1 MHRGRGQVGRA
12 QAGGLS
18 LLLAVALL
26 AAAGSGVETAR
37 RVAFAGA
44 GLAYAVVADVP
55 RVGMVEGDARCTQV
69 LAGIAKPVRT
79 VVAVDV
85 VEALS
90 IGVLVSS
97 GCLDLPPP
105 TLVA

>member
-1 MHRGRGQVGRA
+1 MHRARGQVGRT

-44 GLAYAVVADVP
+44 GLAYAVCADVP
-55 RVGMVEGDARCTQV
+55 RVGPTLVEQRAPV
-69 LAGIAKPVRT
+69 LVGIGKPVRT
-79 VVAVDV
+79 IESIESAD
-85 VEALS
+85 APP
-90 IGVLVSS
+90 IGVLVVS
-97 GCLDLPPP
+97 GSLDLPPP
-105 TLVA
+105 SLVA

>member
-1 MHRGRGQVGRA
+1 MHRARGQVGRA

-26 AAAGSGVETAR
+26 AAAGSSVETAR

-44 GLAYAVVADVP
+44 GLAYAVCADVP
-55 RVGMVEGDARCTQV
+55 RVGATASVERVPV

-79 VVAVDV
+79 ASVPASGDHSLP
-85 VEALS
+85 AR
-90 IGVLVSS
+90 VLVAC
-97 GCLDLPPP
+97 GFLDLPPP
-105 TLVA
+105 MPVA

>member
-1 MHRGRGQVGRA
+1 MCRVRGQVGRA

-44 GLAYAVVADVP
+44 GLAYAVCADMP
-55 RVGMVEGDARCTQV
+55 RVGAIQTETRVAV
-69 LAGIAKPVRT
+69 LAGIAKPVR
-79 VVAVDV
+79 
-85 VEALS
+85 S
-90 IGVLVSS
+90 IAAIERIDAPSISVLVAG

-105 TLVA
+105 TRFA